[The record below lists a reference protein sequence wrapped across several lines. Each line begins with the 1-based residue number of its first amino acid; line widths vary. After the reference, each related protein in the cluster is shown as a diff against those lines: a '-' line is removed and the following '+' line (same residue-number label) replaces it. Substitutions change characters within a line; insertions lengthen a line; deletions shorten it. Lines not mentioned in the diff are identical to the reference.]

1 MLQADALS
9 YIDECAMAMPRK
21 EAAIPLD
28 KKFIKV
34 THSSRIIVYKL
45 F

>member
-9 YIDECAMAMPRK
+9 YIDEWAMAMPRN
-21 EAAIPLD
+21 EAAI
-28 KKFIKV
+28 KKLIKV
-34 THSSRIIVYKL
+34 AHSSRIIVYEL